1 MKLTTA
7 DNKKIASLVYAI
19 HDAGEQHS
27 LTQCA
32 LQGYSHFETAQA
44 VHQEHKGYKL

>member
-7 DNKKIASLVYAI
+7 DNKKIAFGHWCMQFMMLV
-19 HDAGEQHS
+19 S
-27 LTQCA
+27 STVCA